1 MSTLMHRLQIS
12 LPRSQMRYL
21 ADRARREGISIAEV
35 LRRLVRREAET
46 TSPRAVESYREIIG
60 IGQEIEPLI
69 DNIPVSQQPD
79 LYIAEQ
85 AAPDFAPGGKP
96 QTSRRRKQGR

>member
-1 MSTLMHRLQIS
+1 MSMPMHRLQIS
-12 LPRSQMRYL
+12 LPRSQVRYL

-46 TSPRAVESYREIIG
+46 KSPRAVESYREIIG
-60 IGQEIEPLI
+60 IGQEREPLI
-69 DNIPVSQQPD
+69 DNIPVSAQPD

-85 AAPDFAPGGKP
+85 AAPDFAACRKA
-96 QTSRRRKQGR
+96 QTGRGILIR